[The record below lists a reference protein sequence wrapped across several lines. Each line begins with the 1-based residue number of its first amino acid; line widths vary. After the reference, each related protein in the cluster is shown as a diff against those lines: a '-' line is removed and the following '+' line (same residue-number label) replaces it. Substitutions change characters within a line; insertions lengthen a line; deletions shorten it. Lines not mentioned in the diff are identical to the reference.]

1 MTGKVIQRWQ
11 RMIRFGDGVLRDHP
25 WLLLGG
31 LLLAIGAGPWLLPP
45 TALNIAILIGM
56 YMIAAS
62 GLNITVGF
70 TGLLDLGYVGFLAIG
85 AYTTAIL
92 ATTYGMNYWVAL
104 ALGTGHAAVWGVL
117 RGAPTLRLTGDYF
130 AIVTF
135 GCAELAWLVI
145 RNLDS
150 LTRGA
155 RGFPDVAPP
164 TMFGHE
170 FPIDP
175 PIAYWYLVMGL
186 VLATVFMIRRLVYSR
201 VGRAWMAIRE
211 DETAAAC
218 LGVNVRQYKTYTF
231 AISAGLGGLAGGF
244 YAGYLQNLHPDS
256 FKFLESVWILCM
268 VVIGGM
274 GSITGAL
281 LGAIIFVTVREL
293 LRDVLGRVGL
303 PAEALYLLFGTAL
316 VLIMRFRPEGLVS
329 TRTMRAE
336 LHSTADDA
344 APHA

>member
-1 MTGKVIQRWQ
+1 MLEAAKRYRQRVTALGD
-11 RMIRFGDGVLRDHP
+11 RFLRNHP
-25 WLLLGG
+25 WM
-31 LLLAIGAGPWLLPP
+31 LLAVLVVAILLAPRVMSPP
-45 TALNIAILIGM
+45 VLNIAILIGM

-62 GLNITVGF
+62 GLNVTVGI

-85 AYTTAIL
+85 AYTTAVA
-92 ATTYGMNYWVAL
+92 ATTYEINYWIAL
-104 ALGTGHAAVWGVL
+104 ALGTAHAALWGVL

-135 GCAELAWLVI
+135 GCAELAWLAI
-145 RNLDS
+145 RNLDG

-155 RGFPDVAPP
+155 RGFPDITPP
-164 TMFGHE
+164 SILGRE
-170 FPIDP
+170 FAIDP
-175 PIAYWYLVMGL
+175 PVAYWYLVMGL
-186 VLATVFMIRRLVYSR
+186 TVATVFIIRRLVYSR

-218 LGVNVRQYKTYTF
+218 LGVNVQQYKTYAF

-274 GSITGAL
+274 GSVTGAL

-293 LRDVLGRVGL
+293 LRDVLGRVNL
-303 PAEALYLLFGTAL
+303 PAESLYLLFGMAL
-316 VLIMRFRPEGLVS
+316 VFMMRFRPEGLIN

-336 LHSTADDA
+336 LHATTADG
-344 APHA
+344 APRA